1 MFVKFAELPVFD
13 QDRAIAFYGR
23 HLGCTVARD
32 APYAKDG
39 WRWVELKLP
48 GARTQLLLTRR
59 GDDEPSD
66 RPVLVLIEEDVKGL
80 FDRLGTEKVKII
92 TAPKEASWE
101 PGSTF
106 AEFRDSEGNRIVVSS
121 S

>member
-1 MFVKFAELPVFD
+1 MFVKFAELPVFN
-13 QDRAIAFYGR
+13 QDRAVSFYSEN
-23 HLGCTVARD
+23 LGCTVARD
-32 APYAKDG
+32 TPYAKDG

-48 GARTQLLLTRR
+48 GERTQLLLTRR

-66 RPVLVLIEEDVKGL
+66 KPVLVLVEDDVKAL
-80 FDRLGTEKVKII
+80 FKRLTAKKVKII
-92 TAPKEASWE
+92 TAPKDASWE
-101 PGSTF
+101 PGVVF